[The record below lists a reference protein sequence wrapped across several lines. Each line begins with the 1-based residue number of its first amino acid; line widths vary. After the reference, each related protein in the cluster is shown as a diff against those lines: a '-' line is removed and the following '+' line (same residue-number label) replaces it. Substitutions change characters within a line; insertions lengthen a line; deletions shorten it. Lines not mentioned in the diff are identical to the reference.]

1 MNKFLTKGAMAI
13 VFGGLLVSCHEDI
26 ATGSVVAEKLKAYDE
41 LFKQEFPNMDANH
54 DWGFGTTTT
63 DEARSLTRAAFTTK
77 WTDDHSCDWASKL
90 NFAQSKDALPAG
102 AIDITNLGSY
112 SDANGDN
119 SGAVYYIP
127 STFSGELDVN
137 YKVKLKA
144 GMSLYN
150 FGKVTGIKQINLEGI
165 FNIYNTIKSSL

>member
-63 DEARSLTRAAFTTK
+63 DEARSLTRA
-77 WTDDHSCDWASKL
+77 
-90 NFAQSKDALPAG
+90 
-102 AIDITNLGSY
+102 
-112 SDANGDN
+112 
-119 SGAVYYIP
+119 
-127 STFSGELDVN
+127 
-137 YKVKLKA
+137 
-144 GMSLYN
+144 
-150 FGKVTGIKQINLEGI
+150 
-165 FNIYNTIKSSL
+165 